1 MPESQTWHHTGTVR
15 LDPGAADGGHS
26 AVDDPSE
33 VEETQLS
40 AQDVLLLQ
48 ACLRF
53 VLKHQQ
59 DPDVS
64 ARLRQLADKL
74 AR

>member
-1 MPESQTWHHTGTVR
+1 VPESQTWNHNGTVR
-15 LDPGAADGGHS
+15 IDPGAAGGGHS

-33 VEETQLS
+33 GEESQLS

-59 DPDVS
+59 DPAVTT
-64 ARLRQLADKL
+64 RLQQLADKL